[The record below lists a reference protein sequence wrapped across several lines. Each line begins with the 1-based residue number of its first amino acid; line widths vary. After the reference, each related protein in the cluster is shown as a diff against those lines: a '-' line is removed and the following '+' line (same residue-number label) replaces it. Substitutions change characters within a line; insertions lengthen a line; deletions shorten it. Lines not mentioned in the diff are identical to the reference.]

1 MKLSDMKFNNL
12 GNSGESQDFKVLLRE
27 TIDNAYDE
35 IKGKIASGNINQN
48 VIKDQIKDKL
58 KNKLKKLF

>member
-1 MKLSDMKFNNL
+1 MKFNNL
-12 GNSGESQDFKVLLRE
+12 GNSEESQDYKVLLRE

-35 IKGKIASGNINQN
+35 IKGKIASGRIAQNI
-48 VIKDQIKDKL
+48 IKDQIKDKL